1 MRRMIQFKGDKI
13 DIFMES
19 ASGAFLK
26 FEPLFSVTVTGSKIN
41 LQLSSIAQGYYELPE
56 DLSVKEQVSYLLTCL
71 TRAEID
77 EQTDMHKVVNAF
89 MEHSLEKA
97 TDLIIFTRTGYRA
110 DAEPVDENQATLTT
124 T

>member
-1 MRRMIQFKGDKI
+1 MRRMIQFKGDKL
-13 DIFMES
+13 DVLLES
-19 ASGAFLK
+19 ASGAFLT

-41 LQLSSIAQGYYELPE
+41 LQLSPQAKRYYELPD

-110 DAEPVDENQATLTT
+110 DAEPVDEYQAALTT

>member
-1 MRRMIQFKGDKI
+1 MRRMIQFKGDKL
-13 DIFMES
+13 DVLLES
-19 ASGAFLK
+19 VGGALLT
-26 FEPLFSVTVTGSKIN
+26 FEPLFSVTVTGEKVS
-41 LQLSSIAQGYYELPE
+41 LQLSPIAKGYYELPN
-56 DLSVKEQVSYLLTCL
+56 LSVKEQISYLLTCL

-89 MEHSLEKA
+89 IDHSLEKS

-110 DAEPVDENQATLTT
+110 DAEPVDEYQTALTT